1 MFRNQAFTGLQSSAW
16 LKTACGQHIL
26 TENKKDDLV
35 FSLKL
40 HYGANL
46 SARDGILEMPHA
58 F

>member
-1 MFRNQAFTGLQSSAW
+1 MFRNQAFTGLQSSAR
-16 LKTACGQHIL
+16 LKTAYGRHIL
-26 TENKKDDLV
+26 TENKKDGLV

-40 HYGANL
+40 HYGTNL